1 MKKLVALFGLIL
13 ALVLPLTT
21 VSPALA
27 EDGPSLEIPAAVM
40 ERLEALGT
48 VFNLDWG
55 LYRNT

>member
-13 ALVLPLTT
+13 ALVLPPAALL
-21 VSPALA
+21 PALA
-27 EDGPSLEIPAAVM
+27 DEVPSLEIPAAVM
-40 ERLEALGT
+40 EKLEALGT